1 MIRISSLAMGA
12 CAVAMLAPALSH
24 AQLFT
29 LTKEQLI
36 QLTSQN
42 PFERFADGRPKIPD
56 ELMERARGMSAE
68 EVWAG
73 LNQAGGG
80 RGGAGRGGAGAGG
93 AGGGGGQ
100 YRNQYED
107 GFQVLHPKLKL
118 VGRAFTVQFMP
129 ARPDLDSALS
139 AQQQAKG
146 QGRLY
151 NQFAIDML
159 QPGDVLVVDL
169 FGKVDGGTIVGDNL
183 FYYIMKTTKTGGI
196 VVDGAVRDLE
206 GISEMEMPAYFRR
219 THPSAIS
226 NVTLTGINIPVRIG
240 NVTVMP
246 GDLVVGDPEGVYFVP
261 PHLVQGIVDNADV
274 VHIHDEWTRKKFDE
288 GKYKSSDIYGSPKDP
303 ALQKEYKDYL
313 DKRLAE
319 IRKK

>member
-1 MIRISSLAMGA
+1 MIRRASLAVGA
-12 CAVAMLAPALSH
+12 FAVTLLAPALSH

-29 LTKEQLI
+29 FTKEQLT

-42 PFERFADGRPKIPD
+42 PFERFPDGRPKIPD
-56 ELMERARGMSAE
+56 DLMQRARGMSAE

-73 LNQAGGG
+73 LNQA
-80 RGGAGRGGAGAGG
+80 
-93 AGGGGGQ
+93 AGGGGGRAGANRGGAAGGGGR
-100 YRNQYED
+100 YSNQYED
-107 GFQVLHPKLKL
+107 GFQVLHPKMKL

-129 ARPDLDSALS
+129 ARPDLDAALS

-146 QGRLY
+146 AGRLY

-169 FGKVDGGTIVGDNL
+169 FGKIDGGTIVGDNL
-183 FYYIMKTTKTGGI
+183 FYYIMKTVKTGGI

-219 THPSAIS
+219 THPSAIA

-274 VHIHDEWTRKKFDE
+274 IHIHDEWTRKKFDE
-288 GKYKSSDIYGSPKDP
+288 GKYKTSDIYGSPKDP
-303 ALQKEYKDYL
+303 ALQKEYADYL
-313 DKRLAE
+313 EKRLAE

>member
-1 MIRISSLAMGA
+1 MICKTKLAIGV
-12 CAVAMLAPALSH
+12 CAIALLSPSLSH

-42 PFERFADGRPKIPD
+42 TFDRFPDGRPKIPD
-56 ELMERARGMSAE
+56 DLMERARGMSAE

-73 LNQAGGG
+73 LNQAAGNGG
-80 RGGAGRGGAGAGG
+80 RGGGGA
-93 AGGGGGQ
+93 

-107 GFQVLHPKLKL
+107 GFQVLHPKMKL

-129 ARPDLDSALS
+129 ARPDLDSALN
-139 AQQQAKG
+139 AQQQSKG

-151 NQFAIDML
+151 NQYAIDML

-169 FGKVDGGTIVGDNL
+169 FGKVDGGTLVGDNL

-206 GISEMEMPAYFRR
+206 GISDMMMPAYFRK
-219 THPSAIS
+219 THPSAIA

-246 GDLVVGDPEGVYFVP
+246 GDMVVGDPEGVYFVP
-261 PHLVQGIVDNADV
+261 PHLVKAIVDNADE

-288 GKYKSSDIYGSPKDP
+288 GKYKSSDIYGTPKDP
-303 ALQKEYKDYL
+303 ALLKEYQEYKA
-313 DKRLAE
+313 KRLAE
-319 IRKK
+319 IRK

>member
-1 MIRISSLAMGA
+1 MKRLLTLLTLAT
-12 CAVAMLAPALSH
+12 PFIH
-24 AQLFT
+24 AQLYT
-29 LTKEQLI
+29 LTKEQLTE
-36 QLTSQN
+36 LTPQN

-56 ELMERARGMSAE
+56 NLLERARGMSAE

-73 LNQAGGG
+73 FNQANSAGGGG
-80 RGGAGRGGAGAGG
+80 RGG
-93 AGGGGGQ
+93 GQ
-100 YRNQYED
+100 GWRSQYED

-129 ARPDLDSALS
+129 ARPDIDAWLNLKAKDKGLS
-139 AQQQAKG
+139 
-146 QGRLY
+146 RWN
-151 NQFAIDML
+151 NQVAIDML

-183 FYYIMKTTKTGGI
+183 FYYVMKTTKTGGM

-219 THPSAIS
+219 THPSAIA
-226 NVTLTGINIPVRIG
+226 NVSLTGINIPVRIG

-246 GDLVVGDPEGVYFVP
+246 GDMVLGDPEGVYFVP
-261 PHLVQGIVDNADV
+261 PHLVKAMVDNADV

-288 GKYKSSDIYGSPKDP
+288 GKYKSSDIYSSPKDP
-303 ALQKEYKDYL
+303 ALQKEYKEYL
-313 DKRLAE
+313 EKRLEE
-319 IRKK
+319 IRKKQ